1 MLNTKTLKYGLVVVV
16 TFAFLCF
23 VFYTRKKTKQRWI
36 VEKTISCAHWKKR
49 VKEIESVHGKYKPI
63 FLGNSLTEM
72 FDIQG
77 YFNDT
82 TILNCGI
89 VGDFTEGL
97 LKRSDAII
105 SLKPNKLFIEIGIND
120 MIEKISLEEICDN
133 YEKLL
138 IKIKQHSPQT
148 KIYIQSN
155 LPVIIN
161 RPSLL
166 TTDADVNKLVVE
178 QNKNL
183 QILAKKYNCT
193 YIDIFSELIKEKD
206 KPSLFIWD
214 GIHLTP
220 KAYEIWTVVVKPYL
234 ISDR

>member
-1 MLNTKTLKYGLVVVV
+1 MKAFKFILGIVLIPAFLWL
-16 TFAFLCF
+16 AFLCE
-23 VFYTRKKTKQRWI
+23 KKIKQRWI
-36 VEKTISCAHWKKR
+36 INKTINGEHWQQR
-49 VKEIESVHGKYKPI
+49 AQQIEAAPTGKYKTI
-63 FLGNSLTEM
+63 FFGNSLTEM
-72 FDIQG
+72 FDVQG

-89 VGDFTEGL
+89 VGDFSEGL

-105 SLKPNKLFIEIGIND
+105 KLKPQKLFIEIGIND
-120 MIEKISLEEICDN
+120 MIEKISLSEICSN
-133 YEKLL
+133 YEALL
-138 IKIKQHSPQT
+138 IKIKKESPMT

-166 TTDADVNKLVVE
+166 TNDKDVNDLVVE

-183 QILAKKYNCT
+183 QALAKKYNCT
-193 YIDIFSELIKEKD
+193 FIDIYSEMAKEKD

-220 KAYEIWTVVVKPYL
+220 KAYAIWTSTVKPYL
-234 ISDR
+234 VSDK